1 MTALYV
7 LAQDYRAA
15 AEALADLDLDPQTVA
30 DTLEGMSGELEVK
43 ATNVAYMA
51 RNLEALAASIKEAE
65 AGMTARRKALE
76 NRAAGLRDYLLR
88 NMQACGMTKIESPHL
103 QISVRSNPPSVDVF
117 DAAQIPADYM
127 RQPEPPP
134 PAPNKTAIAAA
145 LKLGQDVPG
154 ARLVQSQR
162 LELK

>member
-7 LAQDYRAA
+7 LASDYRAA

-30 DTLEGMSGELEVK
+30 DTLESMSGELEVK
-43 ATNVAYMA
+43 AMNVAYMA
-51 RNLEALAASIKEAE
+51 RNLESMAASIKEAE
-65 AGMTARRKALE
+65 AGMAARRKALE
-76 NRAAGLRDYLLR
+76 NRAAGLREYLLR

-103 QISVRSNPPSVDVF
+103 QISIRTNPPRVDVF
-117 DAAQIPADYM
+117 DAAQIPAEYM

-134 PAPNKTAIAAA
+134 PEPNKTAIAVA

-154 ARLVQSQR
+154 ARLTQSQR
-162 LELK
+162 VELK